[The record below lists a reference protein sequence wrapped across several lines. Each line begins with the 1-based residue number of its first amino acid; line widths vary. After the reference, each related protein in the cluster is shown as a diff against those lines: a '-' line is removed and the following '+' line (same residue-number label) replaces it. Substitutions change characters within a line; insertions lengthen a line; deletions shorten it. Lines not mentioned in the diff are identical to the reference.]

1 MSRLRERLRPLQ
13 HHVLGIPKEVQE
25 QLKHLKTMR
34 VSIVN
39 TEYVQLISRAESLYQ
54 HLLKQAKSYE
64 AVADAKCPEE
74 KLDHAAEL
82 FAHQILDLAFIH
94 DAIASTG
101 YPIGEFPYNDVADQL
116 FSLERLHDNHS

>member
-101 YPIGEFPYNDVADQL
+101 YPIGEFPYNDLAIKL
-116 FSLERLHDNHS
+116 FDSCVCNDAH